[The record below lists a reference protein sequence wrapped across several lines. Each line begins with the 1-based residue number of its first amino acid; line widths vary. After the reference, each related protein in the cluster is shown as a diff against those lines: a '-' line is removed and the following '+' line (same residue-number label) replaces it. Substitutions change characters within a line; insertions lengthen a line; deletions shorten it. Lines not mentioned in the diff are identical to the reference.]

1 MKMSNL
7 DVFVGLSFCSR
18 SGLEILRFF
27 CVFREVSYGSSLDCY
42 FIYFIGSSSLVHIMY
57 YRLHRYVH

>member
-1 MKMSNL
+1 MKMSDL

-42 FIYFIGSSSLVHIMY
+42 FIYFLGSRAVVYIVY
-57 YRLHRYVH
+57 YRLYK

>member
-1 MKMSNL
+1 MSDL

-18 SGLEILRFF
+18 RGLEILRFF

-42 FIYFIGSSSLVHIMY
+42 FIYFTGSMAVVYIMF
-57 YRLHRYVH
+57 YRLYK

>member
-42 FIYFIGSSSLVHIMY
+42 TIYFLGSGRIL
-57 YRLHRYVH
+57 YRLYSRLYK

>member
-1 MKMSNL
+1 MKMSDL

-27 CVFREVSYGSSLDCY
+27 CVFREVSYGSSVDCY
-42 FIYFIGSSSLVHIMY
+42 FIYFLYSSTVIHIMY
-57 YRLHRYVH
+57 YRLCRYVH

>member
-18 SGLEILRFF
+18 SGLEFLRFF

-42 FIYFIGSSSLVHIMY
+42 LMYFLGSCRVVYSLY
-57 YRLHRYVH
+57 YRLYK

>member
-18 SGLEILRFF
+18 RGLEILRFF
-27 CVFREVSYGSSLDCY
+27 CVFREVSYGSSLECY
-42 FIYFIGSSSLVHIMY
+42 FIYFIGSRVVVRIMY